1 MTQERALLHVRDF
14 EEEARRRLS
23 PPVWDYLAGG
33 SGDESAVH
41 ANQAVLDRLGLHPRV
56 LTGTAGPDLGT
67 TLLGRP
73 LRVPLGVAP
82 MAHHRLFHPEGE
94 VATAQGAGSAGALFI
109 ASIFANRTLQ
119 EMAGAASGPL
129 WLQLYWLRRRDQLE
143 KLVASA
149 EEAGFGALVLT
160 VDAPV
165 VARRPRDLRNAFS
178 VPADVRAVNLDSSVM
193 TTTHRAV
200 AGTSALAAHSAEQ
213 FDTSVGWA
221 DLAWLRGRTKL
232 PLLLKGV
239 LTAQDARLAVEHGMD
254 GVVVSNHGGRQLP
267 GAVTAVAALPEI
279 AAEVRGRCAVLVD
292 GSFRHGSDVLKAL
305 ALGADTVLIGR
316 PALWGLT
323 CGGST
328 GVAAVLGLLR
338 DELAEAML
346 LCGLPELNLVD
357 RTLLHPHDRPPGG
370 RPA

>member
-1 MTQERALLHVRDF
+1 MTQEHVFLHVRDF
-14 EEEARRRLS
+14 EEEAHRRLS
-23 PPVWDYLAGG
+23 SSVWDYLAGG

-41 ANQAVLDRLGLHPRV
+41 ANQTVLDRLGLRPRV
-56 LTGTAGPDLGT
+56 LTGTAGPDLTT
-67 TLLGRP
+67 TLLGRT

-94 VATAQGAGSAGALFI
+94 VATVRGAGSAGALFI

-119 EMAGAASGPL
+119 DMAGAASGPL
-129 WLQLYWLRRRDQLE
+129 WLQLYWLHRRDQLE
-143 KLVASA
+143 KLVARA

-165 VARRPRDLRNAFS
+165 VARRLRDLRNGFS
-178 VPADVRAVNLDSSVM
+178 VPEDVRAVNLDASVM
-193 TTTHRAV
+193 AATHRGA
-200 AGTSALAAHSAEQ
+200 AGSSALATHSAEQ
-213 FDTSVGWA
+213 FDTSVSWA
-221 DLAWLRGRTKL
+221 DLAWLRGRTRL
-232 PLLLKGV
+232 PLILKGV

-254 GVVVSNHGGRQLP
+254 GIVVSNHGGRQLA

-279 AAEVRGRCAVLVD
+279 AAAVRGRCAVLVD
-292 GSFRHGSDVLKAL
+292 GAFRRGTDVLKAL
-305 ALGADTVLIGR
+305 ALGADTVLVGR

-323 CGGST
+323 CDGAA

-346 LCGLPELNLVD
+346 LCGRPGLRHID
-357 RTLLHPHDRPPGG
+357 RNLLHPYDNHLT
-370 RPA
+370 